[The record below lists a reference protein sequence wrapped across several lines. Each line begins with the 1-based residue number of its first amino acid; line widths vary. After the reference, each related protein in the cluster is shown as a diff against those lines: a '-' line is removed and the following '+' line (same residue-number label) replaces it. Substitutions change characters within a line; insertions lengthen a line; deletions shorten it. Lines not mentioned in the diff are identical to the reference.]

1 MKTKINL
8 MNNEIEKFG
17 DPIVAAYHVTYEFNW
32 RCGIMPGI
40 TWRYHGYLKPS
51 SKSIRIASV
60 SSLKTLNGLSEKCAF
75 LLFLHLRFFFFR
87 FFDIIIVYLQTVE
100 ILSFSFLFEGFWKI
114 FTGFIWCSFE
124 LRINPFYHSSI
135 FKILWDSSRCQY
147 IIKIFLTA
155 TCITKT

>member
-1 MKTKINL
+1 MNHQIEYNLECHKLMKTKINL

-75 LLFLHLRFFFFR
+75 LLFLHLRFFFS
-87 FFDIIIVYLQTVE
+87 DSL
-100 ILSFSFLFEGFWKI
+100 ILLLFICRLSKFCHFLFCLRVFERYSQA
-114 FTGFIWCSFE
+114 SFDAH
-124 LRINPFYHSSI
+124 LS
-135 FKILWDSSRCQY
+135 
-147 IIKIFLTA
+147 
-155 TCITKT
+155 